1 LVKFFRDRYGFPI
14 ARSRCAE
21 LGFRI
26 AVAVAD
32 RKNGAWGTRKEQM
45 MRGKLAITAAAMLL
59 AGTFAT
65 AAQQSSKQP
74 QEPKGEDSSR
84 SATPNSQQ
92 PGPDQTRGQG
102 NVQGG
107 GQGSMGKQQTP
118 QEPRGEESE
127 RSSTPRSQQ
136 K

>member
-1 LVKFFRDRYGFPI
+1 M
-14 ARSRCAE
+14 RS
-21 LGFRI
+21 
-26 AVAVAD
+26 
-32 RKNGAWGTRKEQM
+32 
-45 MRGKLAITAAAMLL
+45 KLAITAAAMLL

-65 AAQQSSKQP
+65 AAQQSKQP
-74 QEPKGEDSSR
+74 QEPKGEESSR

-102 NVQGG
+102 SMQG
-107 GQGSMGKQQTP
+107 GQGSMGKQPTP

-127 RSSTPRSQQ
+127 RSATPRGQQ

>member
-1 LVKFFRDRYGFPI
+1 
-14 ARSRCAE
+14 
-21 LGFRI
+21 
-26 AVAVAD
+26 
-32 RKNGAWGTRKEQM
+32 

-65 AAQQSSKQP
+65 AAQQTKQP
-74 QEPKGEDSSR
+74 QEPRGEESSQ
-84 SATPNSQQ
+84 SATPRGQQ

-102 NVQGG
+102 GMTGN
-107 GQGSMGKQQTP
+107 QGSMGKQQTP

-127 RSSTPRSQQ
+127 RSATPRSQQ